1 VDTVSILP
9 SIVLKLVT
17 VGVRLTVLFPA
28 AMFVLS
34 ALNAFSRPAS
44 WIQPVSAVWY
54 LPAFNA
60 VFGILCLM
68 PYWSFLF
75 RPGVKVAFLGIII
88 VATGVSLR
96 YSLLP
101 FHYESPQLAAYP
113 QYKAEFESAKTR
125 PNGDGF
131 VSERTEG
138 GVTFWHVQKSN
149 YSPLRVV
156 ASIGL
161 AFVPLLLFAIRRCE
175 VRRGITWRNF
185 MSPPFSSPSGHAATS
200 SPAL

>member
-1 VDTVSILP
+1 MSILS

-60 VFGILCLM
+60 AFGILCLM

-75 RPGVKVAFLGIII
+75 RPGVKVAFLGIIL
-88 VATGVSLR
+88 VATVIALR
-96 YSLLP
+96 YSMLP
-101 FHYESPQLAAYP
+101 FHYESPQLAAHP
-113 QYKAEFESAKTR
+113 QFKTEFESAKAG

-131 VSERTEG
+131 ISERTEG
-138 GVTFWHVQKSN
+138 GVTFWYVQKPN
-149 YSPLRVV
+149 YSPLRV
-156 ASIGL
+156 AAAIGL
-161 AFVPLLLFAIRRCE
+161 AFVPLLLFAIRSYE

-185 MSPPFSSPSGHAATS
+185 MSPPVSSPSEDAATS
-200 SPAL
+200 IPAL